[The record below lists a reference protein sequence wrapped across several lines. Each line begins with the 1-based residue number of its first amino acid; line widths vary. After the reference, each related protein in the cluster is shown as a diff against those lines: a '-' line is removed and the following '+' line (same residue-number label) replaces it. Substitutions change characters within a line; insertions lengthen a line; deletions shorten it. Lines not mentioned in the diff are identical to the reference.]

1 MARCADG
8 FAAGGALLDATE
20 QALARMLA
28 GLSGRAPDLVVVH
41 ASCGDS
47 DEAEVALRRVAE
59 SLPGATVVGALVEG
73 TLGER
78 VVAASA
84 AVSIWGASLPGARL
98 RSFHLEVMRTEH
110 SLAVVG
116 MPTRRG
122 DDELALLL
130 ADPWS
135 FPAEG
140 FVSSSASALDDL
152 PLVGGLVG
160 APYAGAARMLID
172 GRVVDRGAVGVVIG
186 GEVAVRA
193 AVAHAGRPVGP
204 PMTVTASEGE
214 AVLQLAG
221 RPAVQRVESVLDEL
235 SPQDQALAS
244 CGLLIGSVFDEY
256 AHEHGIG
263 DFDVQSV
270 LGSDLER
277 CSLIVAEPIPVG
289 TTVRLHV
296 VDPAAARADLDAAVF
311 GLARTDEIEG
321 ALLFSGTPSLGVI
334 GDPEGDL
341 EALRRSTAARG
352 VAGMVTVG
360 GIGPVADGNRL
371 LGFASSLLIVAQ
383 ATPDRVLSS

>member
-41 ASCGDS
+41 VTCGDS
-47 DEAEVALRRVAE
+47 DEAEAALRAVAQA
-59 SLPGATVVGALVEG
+59 LPGATVVGALVEG

-78 VVAASA
+78 VVAASS

-116 MPTRRG
+116 MPPRRG

-204 PMTVTASEGE
+204 PMTVTASEG
-214 AVLQLAG
+214 LQLAG
-221 RPAVQRVESVLDEL
+221 RPAVQRVEAVLDEL

-256 AHEHGIG
+256 AYEHGIG
-263 DFDVQSV
+263 DFDVQAV
-270 LGSDLER
+270 LGSDPER
-277 CSLIVAEPIPVG
+277 CSLVVAEPLPVG

-296 VDPAAARADLDAAVF
+296 MDPAAARADLDAAVF
-311 GLARTDEIEG
+311 GLAQDEEIEG
-321 ALLFSGTPSLGVI
+321 ALLFSGTPSVGAL
-334 GDPEGDL
+334 GDPVGDL
-341 EALRRSTAARG
+341 DALRRSTAARG

-360 GIGPVADGNRL
+360 GIGPIAGGNRL
-371 LGFASSLLIVAQ
+371 LGFASSVLIVAQ